1 MTRPYF
7 MPALDKLKGAIVVT
21 TINDGKFLQEYFD
34 NLERFGHLDQCHLYV
49 IADRKTPTELFDRA
63 KVLSK
68 KGLQITVPPLVDQ
81 DAILSKF
88 GFDPSLVLWNSDHRR
103 NIGYLQALADHPD
116 FVVSID
122 DDNYPIADVDFFG
135 GHAKS
140 LTDNQPGQIVSSS
153 TGFYNIC
160 SLLEFDIQAPPPYPR
175 GYPYAARHQ
184 SDKIEMKQGICDVHL
199 NAGLWL
205 LDPDVDAISWL
216 VLPRRV
222 CSMKGNSL
230 VLERATWTP
239 INSQNTALRREAVA
253 AYYFI
258 RMRYPLGGLDIDRYG
273 DIFQGYF
280 VQACAKH
287 LGGLVR
293 VGTPLAEHR
302 RNSHNYMHDAWGEW
316 ACIQALEDLL
326 PWLIEV
332 RLSGNNYPETFTS
345 LSHALEEKVETMT
358 GKFWTDAVKAYFH
371 QMAYQMRTWATV
383 CARIDA

>member
-1 MTRPYF
+1 
-7 MPALDKLKGAIVVT
+7 MPTIDKIKGAIVVT
-21 TINDGKFLQEYFD
+21 TINGGQFLQEYFE
-34 NLERFGHLDQCHLYV
+34 NLERFGHLDQCHIFV
-49 IADRKTPTELFDRA
+49 IADRKTPAELFDRA
-63 KVLSK
+63 KALEK
-68 KGLQITVPPLVDQ
+68 KGLKITVPALVDQ
-81 DAILSKF
+81 DALLAKF

-103 NIGYLQALADHPD
+103 NLGYLMALESHPD
-116 FVVSID
+116 FAVSID

-135 GHAKS
+135 EHARA
-140 LTDNQPGQIVSSS
+140 LTESKPRPVVGSS

-160 SLLEFDIQAPPPYPR
+160 SLLEFDIAAPPPYPR

-184 SDKIEMKQGICDVHL
+184 VEKVATNTATSEVHL

-216 VLPRRV
+216 VLPRRGK
-222 CSMKGNSL
+222 SMKSESV
-230 VLERATWTP
+230 VLDRGTWTP
-239 INSQNTALRREAVA
+239 INSQNTAMRREALA

-280 VQACAKH
+280 VQACTKH

-302 RNSHNYMHDAWGEW
+302 RNSHNYMNDAWGEW

-326 PWLIEV
+326 PWLTKEAK
-332 RLSGNNYPETFTS
+332 LSGKTYPETFIS
-345 LSHALEEKVETMT
+345 LSQVMQEKVETMT
-358 GKFWTDAVKAYFH
+358 GKFWSDAVKAYFH
-371 QMAYQMRTWATV
+371 QMAYHMRKWATV
-383 CARIDA
+383 CARLEG